1 MTSFFP
7 TEFDFLLPRG
17 LVDGKGQLHRQGR
30 MRLATAKDEIACL
43 KDERVRQDPT
53 YGSLVMLAA
62 VVIELGSLE
71 NITPELLENLY
82 RPDFQYLRV
91 FYEQIHQSA
100 QPLLP
105 TQCPSCQ
112 HPFQVALTPV
122 GEP

>member
-17 LVDGKGQLHRQGR
+17 LPDTDGNLHRQGR
-30 MRLATAKDEIACL
+30 MRLATARDEIACL
-43 KDERVRQDPT
+43 QDKRVQQDPT

-62 VVIELGSLE
+62 VTTRLGTLE
-71 NITPELLENLY
+71 QITPELLENLF

-112 HPFQVALTPV
+112 HQFQVSLAPS
-122 GEP
+122 GEA